1 MSIKDNSALQRARYR
16 AKQAASGKP
25 VNIYT
30 VPKRSSSGTG
40 QDQLHP
46 DPVIQTTSQQ
56 IIESN
61 LASSNKTSSQNTSTI
76 LHTKRT
82 GQPLPS
88 KQPSIIDVSPVK
100 TTTQKPPTYKDIQKN
115 LDSTEK
121 QIRTQGLKYPL
132 QTYVSETLQGKPN
145 TKQISEIKKQRTEL
159 KTLEN
164 QNYQIRRTSEGYKF
178 YKTPEQ
184 IEQELLSSQK
194 QKIRSAYDTPSVH
207 GFLHTWTT
215 GMLSWEDPLSLKSLY
230 YTFKGDREKI
240 IETKARASMDLDAA
254 LAKGWPSY
262 TLKAAT
268 GPMAAVGT
276 SYVVGAGVGAGVG
289 AVKTVYP
296 LAGKAVQTGLGVYG
310 GVKGVQSVKQAMK
323 QGEEGW
329 VNLGTRLAVT
339 LPSGILGYSKGA
351 QYGALKT
358 SGFMQNR
365 GLKPITYGEVIL
377 NKLNPQNLLVKY
389 KAEYKDPSKE
399 FAKSVL
405 EGKTTFSESKSA
417 EASMKLFE
425 KARDPLTQEYRA
437 AHAAPHKWKGAGEI
451 STGSSEH
458 PGLYVTPEG
467 RASPYFLK
475 VDIKNLTPPRY
486 VKFSLLPKIKKPS
499 LVKFNLKSVTRA
511 PENVRYNIGKFNTWL
526 QKQMPGSKAFI
537 TAKHEIGAPEIEAVI
552 PAGSRYSPNTTGYG
566 FIQKLKGYRYYTTY
580 QGKAIPIREFK
591 IMDITKGSRVI
602 SAARFGSTG
611 KYSYLSRDI
620 SYRSYFSP
628 YTSTIGASLVSFS
641 SNRYMPRS
649 SLKGLY
655 SIMKPYSS
663 KANRIISSSYKPTTV
678 SLSTSLVSTSSS
690 KTTSYAA
697 SSLSIKT
704 PSITASKTTYRYY
717 PRAKR
722 SNYTIPSM
730 TTYRSTYK
738 PLSIPRMT
746 STKIDMLTMKKTKIK
761 TNLNKIMPDYRYRE
775 FKIPNLSKIIGGN
788 NVL

>member
-1 MSIKDNSALQRARYR
+1 MSVKDNPALQRARYR
-16 AKQAASGKP
+16 AQQAASGQP

-40 QDQLHP
+40 QDQLHSE
-46 DPVIQTTSQQ
+46 PVIPTTPKQV
-56 IIESN
+56 IESN
-61 LASSNKTSSQNTSTI
+61 LASSSKPSSQTTATI

-88 KQPSIIDVSPVK
+88 KQPSIITTSPVK

-115 LDSTEK
+115 LDNTEK
-121 QIRTQGLKYPL
+121 QIRTQGFKYPL
-132 QTYVSETLQGKPN
+132 QTHVSETLQGKPK
-145 TKQISEIKKQRTEL
+145 TKQLKEIRSQKTQL
-159 KTLEN
+159 KSLEQ
-164 QNYQIRRTSEGYKF
+164 QNYQIRQTSSGYEF
-178 YKTPEQ
+178 FKTPKQ
-184 IEQELLSSQK
+184 IEQELVSAQK
-194 QKIRSAYDTPSVH
+194 QKIRSAYDNPSLH

-215 GMLSWEDPLSLKSLY
+215 GILSWEDPLSLKSLY

-254 LAKGWPSY
+254 IAKGWPSY

-351 QYGALKT
+351 QYGATRT
-358 SGFMQNR
+358 SGFMQSR
-365 GLKPITYGEVIL
+365 GLKPITYGEVTV

-389 KAEYKDPSKE
+389 KAEYKDPTKE
-399 FAKSVL
+399 FAKSIL

-417 EASMKLFE
+417 KASMKLFE
-425 KARDPLTQEYRA
+425 KARDPLTKEYRT
-437 AHAAPHKWKGAGEI
+437 AHAAPHKWKGKGMIEE
-451 STGSSEH
+451 GSSEH
-458 PGLYVTPEG
+458 PGVYITPEG

-475 VDIKNLTPPRY
+475 VDIKNLTPPKY
-486 VKFSLLPKIKKPS
+486 IKFGILPKIKKPS
-499 LVKFNLKSVTRA
+499 LVKFNIKTIGRA
-511 PENVRYNIGKFNTWL
+511 PKQIRYDISKFNTWL
-526 QKQMPGSKAFI
+526 RDQYIGSKAFI
-537 TAKHEIGAPEIEAVI
+537 TAKHEMGAPEIEAVI
-552 PAGSRYSPNTTGYG
+552 PAGSRYLPNKQGYS
-566 FIQKLKGYRYYTTY
+566 FIQRLKGYKYYTKY
-580 QGKAIPIREFK
+580 QGKNIPIREFK
-591 IMDITKGSRVI
+591 LDEGGYGTWIYSSNMYKVVGGNKQSINKLFSKKITDK
-602 SAARFGSTG
+602 RFGSSG

-641 SNRYMPRS
+641 SNRYMRSSS

-678 SLSTSLVSTSSS
+678 SSSTSLVSTNIS

-697 SSLSIKT
+697 SSPSIKT

-717 PRAKR
+717 PRAR
-722 SNYTIPSM
+722 RTSYIIPSIC
-730 TTYRSTYK
+730 SSGC
-738 PLSIPRMT
+738 SICCYMILGYFFFTRT
-746 STKIDMLTMKKTKIK
+746 
-761 TNLNKIMPDYRYRE
+761 
-775 FKIPNLSKIIGGN
+775 IIC
-788 NVL
+788 